1 MTTPAHDI
9 GDLRRLAVLF
19 KNLAGQP
26 SDPTGIIFKI
36 REPDDVL
43 TTFTFGTD
51 VELVKSSVG
60 SYHVD
65 FTISKSG
72 RHVWRFAGSGNL
84 VATEEQDFY
93 ARRTE
98 AA

>member
-9 GDLRRLAVLF
+9 GDLRRLTGQF
-19 KNLAGQP
+19 KNIAGAVK
-26 SDPTGIIFKI
+26 DPTTITFKM
-36 REPDDVL
+36 REPDGVL
-43 TTFTFGTD
+43 TTHVFPTVIVKDSIGT
-51 VELVKSSVG
+51 
-60 SYHVD
+60 YHVD
-65 FTISKSG
+65 WTIAKAG
-72 RHVWRFAGSGNL
+72 RHVWRFEGVGAL